1 MISAL
6 LGAVF
11 LATAATCW
19 YADRRRTLPP
29 FYVVFSVAKVA
40 TTTVLI
46 LWAITLGATDSGT
59 GWAVL
64 VALTFGLVGDVALL
78 REERWAFRV
87 GLVAFLAGHVA
98 YLIAFAAIAGTNGLR
113 PITGL
118 IGAVLVAPLMARS
131 LPRVREAVLAD
142 GDPLL
147 GKAIFAYGVVLF
159 ALTVL
164 TGLSGRVL
172 ALAGAI
178 LFTVSDTVLGLDRFV
193 GPRARAGLVVLT
205 TYHLAQAGLMLG
217 ALAG

>member
-6 LGAVF
+6 LGAAF

-19 YADRRRTLPP
+19 YADRRRTLGP
-29 FYVVFSVAKVA
+29 FQVVFPVAKVA
-40 TTTVLI
+40 TMTVLI

-64 VALTFGLVGDVALL
+64 AALVFGLVGDVALL
-78 REERWAFRV
+78 REEGWAFRA
-87 GLVAFLAGHVA
+87 GLAAFLAGQVA
-98 YLIAFAAIAGTNGLR
+98 YLIAFAVIVGANGLH

-118 IGAVLVAPLMARS
+118 IGAVLVAPLVVRS
-131 LPRVREAVLAD
+131 LPRVREAILAG

-147 GKAIFAYGVVLF
+147 AKAVLTYGVALL